1 MMEKGI
7 ETTDKR
13 SLRKKL
19 AKLALPIFIETL
31 LIMML
36 GAVDTVMLSQHSD
49 ESVAAVGVVN
59 QIVMLC
65 FLIFE
70 VINLGTSVLCSQY
83 IGAGMKK
90 RMVTVVG
97 ISLIVNLV
105 VGLAVSAFL
114 FLDARTILGWM
125 GLNEQLMPDG
135 LAYMRIVGAFAFFQA
150 ISLTASATLRAANKA
165 VYPMAVTL
173 VVNIMN
179 IIGNYSLIFGK
190 FGLPA
195 LGVEGAAISTALSRG
210 VAMIILLTIMHRRL
224 IPSFPLSYFRPFPW
238 HEFRNLMKIFFYPH
252 PILLFP

>member
-1 MMEKGI
+1 MEKGI

-135 LAYMRIVGAFAFFQA
+135 LAYMRIVGAFAFFSGHFAHRFRYATSRQQG
-150 ISLTASATLRAANKA
+150 SLPDGSYTRCQHH
-165 VYPMAVTL
+165 
-173 VVNIMN
+173 
-179 IIGNYSLIFGK
+179 
-190 FGLPA
+190 
-195 LGVEGAAISTALSRG
+195 EHHRQ
-210 VAMIILLTIMHRRL
+210 LLAD
-224 IPSFPLSYFRPFPW
+224 FR
-238 HEFRNLMKIFFYPH
+238 
-252 PILLFP
+252 